1 MFKKFKK
8 VIMNKWL
15 PKFQTRRMSGKKITS
30 IMHFGKDYNKRTLF
44 QYWELKAVR
53 FDVSMQSIPPR
64 N

>member
-1 MFKKFKK
+1 
-8 VIMNKWL
+8 MNKWL